1 MSNPFTGPANINKFL
16 ITSNTGKQADVSL
29 GVVEYKYYENV
40 LSNFITASVTVVET
54 GMKEGPEASSLDG
67 LPLRGGEIT
76 EIDVED
82 VKGNKIVLPEGL
94 YVSRVRNAKPNAEQD
109 IYQLDFA
116 SKEYFL
122 NEQERVVKRYEGKIS
137 TNVEIILKEVLKT
150 KAELDIDPTENNLN
164 ILGNL
169 RKPLYTISWLGSKSI
184 PERGGG
190 SGPGGYLFYQNRDK
204 INFKSIDKLF
214 EKKEVR
220 RFIYNDT
227 GIPVAGYDANILEYS
242 IDSDNDFDLQQT
254 IGAYRN
260 KTTYFDYFNQVFKT
274 IDFSIFD
281 AEPNVT
287 TAGPL
292 YINVKKE
299 FIEKP
304 TRDYFY
310 LKDIAVN
317 PPGVGNEQLKN
328 WRSDPVKQNFDSE
341 LILVQTKMRYNQLF
355 TVQLTIIIEGDFALK
370 AGDIIRCDFPQLED
384 RLTKGLNVESS
395 GIYMVGSVCHRITPS
410 ETFTSL
416 GLIRDSFGT

>member
-150 KAELDIDPTENNLN
+150 KAELDIDPTENNLGIQIN
-164 ILGNL
+164 S
-169 RKPLYTISWLGSKSI
+169 RKRW
-184 PERGGG
+184 
-190 SGPGGYLFYQNRDK
+190 
-204 INFKSIDKLF
+204 
-214 EKKEVR
+214 
-220 RFIYNDT
+220 
-227 GIPVAGYDANILEYS
+227 
-242 IDSDNDFDLQQT
+242 
-254 IGAYRN
+254 
-260 KTTYFDYFNQVFKT
+260 
-274 IDFSIFD
+274 
-281 AEPNVT
+281 
-287 TAGPL
+287 
-292 YINVKKE
+292 
-299 FIEKP
+299 
-304 TRDYFY
+304 
-310 LKDIAVN
+310 
-317 PPGVGNEQLKN
+317 
-328 WRSDPVKQNFDSE
+328 W
-341 LILVQTKMRYNQLF
+341 
-355 TVQLTIIIEGDFALK
+355 
-370 AGDIIRCDFPQLED
+370 
-384 RLTKGLNVESS
+384 
-395 GIYMVGSVCHRITPS
+395 
-410 ETFTSL
+410 
-416 GLIRDSFGT
+416 